1 MLGVVSED
9 RPADPARE
17 VWTIIAG
24 LFLGNEVQDRFHAAC
39 AAIGAT
45 PPALKAL
52 LSLQPGEPQPM
63 RALAS
68 SWHCDASW
76 VTSLVDTLE
85 ERGLV
90 ERRILATDRRVKTVV
105 ITPAGLEAKAKA
117 LDVLYEPPARITDLS
132 RKDQQALRSALR
144 KLVDG

>member
-1 MLGVVSED
+1 MTERGPE
-9 RPADPARE
+9 DPARAA
-17 VWTIIAG
+17 WAIIAG
-24 LFLGNEVQDRFHAAC
+24 LFFGDEIQERFHTAC

-52 LSLQPGEPQPM
+52 ISLEPDEPQPM

-105 ITPAGLEAKAKA
+105 ITAAGLEAKAKA
-117 LDVLYEPPARITDLS
+117 LDVLHQPPQRIADLP
-132 RKDQQALRSALR
+132 RKDQQALHAALR
-144 KLVDG
+144 KLAPG